1 VAGQGAG
8 GFRRAVGCYLD
19 GAGLALMAAV
29 QPAMVTLGLYAHTH
43 NAVLR
48 AQWRLLLA
56 LALLVAPALLCGTA
70 CYEYE

>member
-1 VAGQGAG
+1 
-8 GFRRAVGCYLD
+8 
-19 GAGLALMAAV
+19 MAAV

-70 CYEYE
+70 CYEHE